1 VAEKLRE
8 KGHQVFWFGHKYSMI
23 GDENPSAE
31 FLEVSQKGIPFVE
44 IRAGIG
50 GKEAAL
56 FVSELF
62 KMYSKYAAGSANWNV
77 FQIRKNGTT
86 PTYVFECA
94 IPYNF
99 AVESQHRFCV
109 IIGLD
114 TGQVIEYKIDVGTD
128 CTISCTLDAMG
139 YVE

>member
-1 VAEKLRE
+1 MPTNIIWKDASE
-8 KGHQVFWFGHKYSMI
+8 
-23 GDENPSAE
+23 
-31 FLEVSQKGIPFVE
+31 
-44 IRAGIG
+44 RA
-50 GKEAAL
+50 L
-56 FVSELF
+56 SELNRTTSVAWTDLDITAYTSAAAKF
-62 KMYSKYAAGSANWNV
+62 AVLNMVMALNAAGSANWNV